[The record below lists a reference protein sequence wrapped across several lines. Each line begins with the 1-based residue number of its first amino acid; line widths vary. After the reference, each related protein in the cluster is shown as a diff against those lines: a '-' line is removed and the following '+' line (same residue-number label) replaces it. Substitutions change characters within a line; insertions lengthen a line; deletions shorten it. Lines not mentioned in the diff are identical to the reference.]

1 MALST
6 ILRRRPLHG
15 HSGVATGTLS
25 AHQFSHHMASI
36 ATLALMFAALFL
48 SANGFLRPS
57 TSTMLRMS
65 SISTRQYATS
75 SIKQGVTTPR
85 SSAAELSKLAQDLG
99 VSPEKVR
106 ELLIGQRRKLNGTEA
121 KAKHIDWLLDGT
133 ANHST
138 EVFIRNQHGTNKSVP
153 SKQVNDGKRMQNQ
166 VRYSSTTSRIRTSSQ
181 NKDATLLTNV
191 EFAQRSDLHPAT
203 KRALSE
209 TLGLT
214 SMTEI
219 QSKTYAAALSGKDVL
234 GRAQTGTGKTIAFL
248 LPAIERILR
257 SPGYDQATDIGILVI
272 SPTRELAMQIGNEA
286 EKLLTYHKDMSVQV
300 VFGGTKVD
308 RDVSRLKKQLPTVLV
323 ATPGRLKDLLQTA
336 TVGGTKLSKIMSKVS
351 VVVLDETD
359 HSALPRISKSSRS
372 CR

>member
-25 AHQFSHHMASI
+25 AHQLSHHMASI

-85 SSAAELSKLAQDLG
+85 SSAAELSKLAQDLS

-138 EVFIRNQHGTNKSVP
+138 EVFIRNQHGKNKSVP
-153 SKQVNDGKRMQNQ
+153 SKQVNDEQRMQNQ

-234 GRAQTGTGKTIAFL
+234 GRARTGTGKTIAFL

-286 EKLLTYHKDMSVQV
+286 EAANISQRHVGTGCVWWYE
-300 VFGGTKVD
+300 GGQGCFETQETTTNCP
-308 RDVSRLKKQLPTVLV
+308 SGNSWSAQGSITNCNCWW
-323 ATPGRLKDLLQTA
+323 
-336 TVGGTKLSKIMSKVS
+336 
-351 VVVLDETD
+351 DETVEN
-359 HSALPRISKSSRS
+359 HVESISSGP
-372 CR
+372 